1 MVPTKMPLSTFSE
14 GRGNALKYFACLLH
28 NWFRFHQHE
37 RLHAYGT
44 MDLSSIVR
52 TASSPWT
59 RSMACVQYHGLWL
72 LMMRTPFC
80 QCLRICEVLVRG
92 TRKRVSGI
100 MYLNL
105 EWLNPPS
112 VFINVYGLRI
122 EYVYVC
128 MYVGTHKVW
137 DGLDTRERFVWKQ
150 PWLSSWG
157 FGYGCVLRLPHPL
170 RLHILHFL
178 PDHPHLYY
186 TFQSHPI
193 PSPPFLPS
201 FLPSFS
207 LRCSA
212 GWSRGRI
219 LWAFGATHVTEG

>member
-80 QCLRICEVLVRG
+80 QCLRICQVLVTG
-92 TRKRVSGI
+92 TRKRVNGSACI
-100 MYLNL
+100 WYHVSQFRVTKSPFRLDQCL
-105 EWLNPPS
+105 WS
-112 VFINVYGLRI
+112 TYR
-122 EYVYVC
+122 VYVC
-128 MYVGTHKVW
+128 RNTQGMGWVG
-137 DGLDTRERFVWKQ
+137 
-150 PWLSSWG
+150 
-157 FGYGCVLRLPHPL
+157 Y
-170 RLHILHFL
+170 
-178 PDHPHLYY
+178 
-186 TFQSHPI
+186 
-193 PSPPFLPS
+193 PSD
-201 FLPSFS
+201 
-207 LRCSA
+207 
-212 GWSRGRI
+212 
-219 LWAFGATHVTEG
+219 